1 MFSRSSRGRP
11 ESTFQARTLD
21 ARLGRLHDIISRR
34 HLDDRWRRP
43 RDFSLGR
50 PRDCQI
56 GSSGDVLGTFN
67 GDVLGTFWGPIFA
80 VGFWILVYH
89 KISECS
95 LFADPSHNIYI
106 RALSKHFC
114 WPPFFMKDWVFREVC
129 APERFG
135 CFTDLRFSNRL
146 VMHHSVTKYFLFL
159 GLFLLA

>member
-21 ARLGRLHDIISRR
+21 ARLGRLHDVISRR

-106 RALSKHFC
+106 SGLYPSTFA
-114 WPPFFMKDWVFREVC
+114 
-129 APERFG
+129 
-135 CFTDLRFSNRL
+135 DLRFSWRIEFF
-146 VMHHSVTKYFLFL
+146 VKYVPLKDLAVSLISGFQI
-159 GLFLLA
+159 GLSCIIRWPNIFFF